1 MLSRRQKVKRA
12 SKHVLAEEYGCSTK
26 TIERRLAEIERL
38 IGKRYPADTI
48 IRIPH
53 RRIREDVMKDYMEN
67 WQLIKAGCAPAFIG
81 G

>member
-1 MLSRRQKVKRA
+1 MISRFKD
-12 SKHVLAEEYGCSTK
+12 Y
-26 TIERRLAEIERL
+26 
-38 IGKRYPADTI
+38 DTI

-67 WQLIKAGCAPAFIG
+67 WQLIKAGTAPAFIG